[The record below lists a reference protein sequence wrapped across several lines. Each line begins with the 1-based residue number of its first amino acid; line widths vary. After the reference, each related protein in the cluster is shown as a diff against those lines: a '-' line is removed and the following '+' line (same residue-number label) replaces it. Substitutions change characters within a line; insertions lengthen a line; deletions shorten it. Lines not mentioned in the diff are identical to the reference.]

1 MLAILAQRSLDT
13 FCRVGD
19 EAGRVPAWG
28 QHRVRDFEGVV
39 LPLGLPNQPELVPSC
54 QARVYD
60 RRVGPAFHGFPLRF
74 DSPDNASAAPDLGI
88 VWALRQS
95 RRFSPFFPA
104 ALLCNCVT

>member
-1 MLAILAQRSLDT
+1 MILAILAQRSLDT

-39 LPLGLPNQPELVPSC
+39 LPLRTSQSTPTCTKLPSPGVWSPG
-54 QARVYD
+54 RT
-60 RRVGPAFHGFPLRF
+60 GAFHGFPLRF

-104 ALLCNCVT
+104 ALLC